1 MSINL
6 FNEFLM
12 YDHWLRSALLLLLAL
27 VSSYMVTHITIP
39 VVIRVAREKLLMNE
53 PGSRSSHLEKTPKL
67 GGIGIF
73 VALTTV
79 FVLTSYLLADKQS
92 PAHLIVPSLAILF
105 FIGLKDDILMIA
117 PYKKLVAQ
125 ILAGSLFIIFT
136 DIRVGSLFGIFD
148 IYQLPYVVS
157 FLVTLFVIIAVINAY
172 NLIDGIDGLAGGMG
186 IIACITFGIYFYL
199 AGLIWATVLC
209 ATLIGTLSNFMQFN
223 FSSTRKVFM
232 GDSGSL
238 TVGFILA
245 ILAVKF
251 IQLNEAP
258 HAVYIESAPIL
269 AIAILRIPLFDA
281 LRLFIQRIARGKHP
295 FLPDRNHVHHLITDS
310 GFSHLQTTI
319 MLCSTSAFVVAASF
333 FTLAE
338 AAIVPSLLMLII
350 SFMVYFLIL
359 RSPTM
364 DTEPCT
370 ASAAHDVKQKTS
382 GELHR
387 GSVAASHLKGEV
399 VI

>member
-12 YDHWLRSALLLLLAL
+12 YDHWLRSALLLLLVL

-39 VVIRVAREKLLMNE
+39 VVIRVARKKLLMNE

-67 GGIGIF
+67 GGVGIF

-295 FLPDRNHVHHLITDS
+295 FLPDRSHVHHLITDS

-364 DTEPCT
+364 DTEHCT
-370 ASAAHDVKQKTS
+370 ASVAHDVKQKTS

-387 GSVAASHLKGEV
+387 ESVAASHLKGEV